1 MAPQQNSGERR
12 IRYSILE
19 RDMFAMD
26 QMGWKQRRAAP
37 KGWAIATGKRLRSRG
52 APVGISGLGMLA
64 AVVVS
69 LGSHRALADP
79 VAAVKTLDDV
89 IASRNQKQDR
99 QDIWASATPE
109 LSKPQESPKP
119 ASAPTSPEKGSG
131 PEPEIQWS
139 HPAPKAA
146 TPAAPGAVA
155 SLGNVPTAMPAMEME
170 VPVKDDG
177 LSLGQIAVRVSP
189 NGDAMAHKER
199 FIQLVTPIL
208 RDEPLAALK
217 AAPDIDG
224 YVRLAALPSNTLG
237 VRFDPGLVEVQVA
250 PTVDQ
255 RAKASLSGSNARQEV
270 LSENMSK
277 PAQTS
282 AYINTRIGVDYA
294 NTSLFSTDGTFGG
307 RVGFDGA
314 ARRNGVVYESTAAL
328 AQDTG
333 FARSGTRFVY
343 DMPEDVLRLSG
354 GDITPPKANYQSG
367 SDLLGITIEKTYQ
380 KLKPGADIR
389 PTGSHSFRL
398 DRPSDVEVINNGAVV
413 QRLHLRPGEYDLKD
427 LPLASGA
434 NAIALA
440 ITDDLGQKRTLNMT
454 LFSGR
459 ALLAPDVSEW
469 AFSTGLATGYATGGP
484 SLASGYSTYQY
495 NFASPAAT
503 GFYRQGVT
511 PSLTAEGHAQ
521 ADLLAAQA
529 GAGASF
535 QTAFGFWELDA
546 AGSFNYLA
554 GPGYAARVNY
564 DLSNVK
570 GFDGIKRNFRVGAD
584 YRSPIFG
591 GINLKTPLNNIALN
605 VQATYSQ
612 DLPWELSGGLTAN
625 WSLGYGVTP
634 DRMGVGVS
642 LGRSLG
648 PSLTSSLSLGVD
660 HAYEGVVAA
669 GQQADVI
676 RAMVRVGYRMDERTN
691 IDSSFDAGTGAAQT
705 ACRHQEGSGVGA
717 WNAQVSA
724 ENKLP
729 NGTMLINQE
738 AINASASYTANRAD
752 IGISHNTGMA
762 GLDMTT
768 VDQRTSFTMGTS
780 VAWADGAFAVG
791 RPISNGFAIVAPHP
805 SLEKSTI
812 TIGGGG
818 GGGAD
823 GQTALSDW
831 LGPPLV
837 TDVSSYSA
845 SHVSY
850 NVDDMPVGY
859 DLGASAFDMY
869 GGYKTGYKLT
879 VGSDYTVTAFGSV
892 VDAEGQPV
900 PLLTGTA
907 YQEDHPDDHKVTVFT
922 NRAGKFGA
930 QGLRPGK
937 WVLEMATEPP
947 ARYVLEIPPET
958 QGLAKLDV
966 LKPIKGDP
974 SAPPGT
980 NWAAVVAPQGDP
992 LATVIGSNAQANFP
1006 PPTTKAEPLAVPAA
1020 AGAWAARIEE

>member
-1 MAPQQNSGERR
+1 
-12 IRYSILE
+12 
-19 RDMFAMD
+19 
-26 QMGWKQRRAAP
+26 
-37 KGWAIATGKRLRSRG
+37 
-52 APVGISGLGMLA
+52 
-64 AVVVS
+64 
-69 LGSHRALADP
+69 
-79 VAAVKTLDDV
+79 
-89 IASRNQKQDR
+89 
-99 QDIWASATPE
+99 
-109 LSKPQESPKP
+109 
-119 ASAPTSPEKGSG
+119 
-131 PEPEIQWS
+131 
-139 HPAPKAA
+139 
-146 TPAAPGAVA
+146 
-155 SLGNVPTAMPAMEME
+155 MEME

-177 LSLGQIAVRVSP
+177 LSLGQIAVRISP
-189 NGDAMAHKER
+189 SGDAMAHKER

-208 RDEPLAALK
+208 REEPLAALK
-217 AAPDIDG
+217 AVPDIDG
-224 YVRLAALPSNTLG
+224 YIRLAALPSNTLNA
-237 VRFDPGLVEVQVA
+237 RFDPCLVEVHID

-255 RAKASLSGSNARQEV
+255 RAKASLSANTARQQV

-282 AYINTRIGVDYA
+282 AYFNTRLGADYS
-294 NTSLFSTDGTFGG
+294 NKTLFASDGTFTG
-307 RVGFDGA
+307 RLGFDGA
-314 ARRNGVVYESTAAL
+314 ARRDGVVFESAAAL
-328 AQDTG
+328 APENG
-333 FARSGTRFVY
+333 FSRGGSRFIY
-343 DMPEDVLRLSG
+343 DMPEDVLRLSA
-354 GDITPPKANYQSG
+354 GDVTPPKASYQAG
-367 SDLLGITIEKTYQ
+367 SDLLGVTIEKTYQ
-380 KLKPGADIR
+380 KLQPGADIR

-398 DRPSDVEVINNGAVV
+398 DRPSDVEVINNGSVV

-434 NAIALA
+434 NDITLA

-459 ALLAPDVSEW
+459 ALLAPDVAEW
-469 AFSTGLATGYATGGP
+469 AFSTGVTTGYAAGGP
-484 SLASGYSTYQY
+484 SLGSGYSTYQY
-495 NFASPAAT
+495 NVASPVAT

-521 ADLLAAQA
+521 VDLLAAMA

-554 GPGYAARVNY
+554 GPGYAARLNY

-570 GFDGIKRNFRVGAD
+570 GDDGTKRNFRIGAD
-584 YRSPIFG
+584 FRSPEFG
-591 GINLKTPLNNIALN
+591 GINLKTPLNNIALT

-634 DRMGVGVS
+634 DRAGVGLS

-648 PSLTSSLSLGVD
+648 PSLSGGLSLGVD
-660 HAYEGVVAA
+660 HAYEGVIAA
-669 GQQADVI
+669 GQQADVL
-676 RAMVRVGYRMDERTN
+676 RAMVRLGYRMDEHSN
-691 IDSSFDAGTGAAQT
+691 IDSSFDAGTGAAQV
-705 ACRHQEGSGVGA
+705 AYRHQEGSGVGA
-717 WNAQVSA
+717 WNAQITA

-729 NGTMLINQE
+729 NGTVLLNQE
-738 AINASASYTANRAD
+738 AINASASYTANRAE
-752 IGISHNTGMA
+752 IGVSHNTGLS

-768 VDQRTSFTMGTS
+768 VDQRTSFTVGTS

-823 GQTALSDW
+823 GKTSASDW

-850 NVDDMPVGY
+850 NVDDMPTGY

-922 NRAGKFGA
+922 NRVGKFGA

-937 WVLEMATEPP
+937 WVLDMATEPP
-947 ARYVLEIPPET
+947 TRYELEIPPET

-980 NWAAVVAPQGDP
+980 NWAAVIMPQGGPQGDP
-992 LATVIGSNAQANFP
+992 LATVISSNAQANFP
-1006 PPTTKAEPLAVPAA
+1006 PRTDKVEPLAVPAA
-1020 AGAWAARIEE
+1020 AGAWTAKLEE